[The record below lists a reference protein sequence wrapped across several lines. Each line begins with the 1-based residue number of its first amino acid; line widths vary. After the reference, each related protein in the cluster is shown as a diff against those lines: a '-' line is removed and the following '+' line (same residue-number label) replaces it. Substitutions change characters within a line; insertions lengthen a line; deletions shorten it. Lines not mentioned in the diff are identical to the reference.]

1 MVKLV
6 SGDVV
11 YVDEDVSVFEN
22 ALNSIVKN

>member
-1 MVKLV
+1 MVKTV

-22 ALNSIVKN
+22 ALNSIVKK